1 MIVLHCVHGE
11 RSFSR
16 FSADCFLIH
25 CTRLPNEKAMST
37 PVNPPPEAPQ
47 ADARERLLDAAE
59 ALIYAGGIHATGVDA
74 IVRAAG
80 AARKSFY
87 TYFDSKDA
95 LVATALSRRDE
106 RWMRW
111 FIAGT
116 LARGRTAH
124 TRLIGMFD
132 VLREWFASE
141 GFHGCA
147 FLNAAGETASP
158 DDPVR
163 VVARDHKARLLAFV
177 REQSDAWAGE
187 AGADGRVAA
196 RLARQ
201 WLILIDGAIG
211 VALVSGDADAAL
223 DARAAGRLL
232 LDALAPGTAGAT
244 RTARKKSA
252 APRADPDSRRASQR
266 SSDSRAPSRRAAQR
280 KEKDH
285 E

>member
-1 MIVLHCVHGE
+1 M
-11 RSFSR
+11 SP
-16 FSADCFLIH
+16 SAV
-25 CTRLPNEKAMST
+25 T
-37 PVNPPPEAPQ
+37 NPEANAEAPQ
-47 ADARERLLDAAE
+47 ADARERLLEAAE

-87 TYFDSKDA
+87 TYFASKDA
-95 LVATALSRRDE
+95 LVAAALSRRDE

-116 LARGRTAH
+116 RARGRTPQA
-124 TRLIGMFD
+124 RLVGMFD
-132 VLREWFASE
+132 VLREWFTSE

-147 FLNAAGETASP
+147 FLNAAGEIAAP

-163 VVARDHKARLLAFV
+163 VVAREHKERLLDFV
-177 REQSDAWAGE
+177 REQSEAWAASVGV
-187 AGADGRVAA
+187 DRRVAS

-223 DARAAGRLL
+223 DARAAGRSL
-232 LDALAPGTAGAT
+232 LDTLAP
-244 RTARKKSA
+244 KSG
-252 APRADPDSRRASQR
+252 
-266 SSDSRAPSRRAAQR
+266 SDSPSQSQNRSPLRAPSRRAIQR
-280 KEKDH
+280 KEQDH

>member
-1 MIVLHCVHGE
+1 M
-11 RSFSR
+11 
-16 FSADCFLIH
+16 
-25 CTRLPNEKAMST
+25 NT
-37 PVNPPPEAPQ
+37 PAVQNPQARE

-95 LVATALSRRDE
+95 LVAAALSRRDE

-111 FIAGT
+111 FVAGT
-116 LARGRTAH
+116 LARGRTPQA
-124 TRLIGMFD
+124 RLIGMFD
-132 VLREWFASE
+132 VLREWFASD

-147 FLNAAGETASP
+147 FLNAAGEIASP

-163 VVARDHKARLLAFV
+163 VVARQHKERLLAFAQ
-177 REQSDAWAGE
+177 EQSDAWAL
-187 AGADGRVAA
+187 AVGADRRVAA

-223 DARAAGRLL
+223 DARSAGRSLL
-232 LDALAPGTAGAT
+232 AALAP
-244 RTARKKSA
+244 
-252 APRADPDSRRASQR
+252 
-266 SSDSRAPSRRAAQR
+266 
-280 KEKDH
+280 
-285 E
+285 